1 MGLVQKFGGEDA
13 IGPETP
19 EPLTQLAPGREQPHR
34 LGIADVT
41 GQMVRSLSCASR
53 FR

>member
-13 IGPETP
+13 IGPEMP
-19 EPLTQLAPGREQPHR
+19 EPLTQLAPGREQPHG
-34 LGIADVT
+34 LGIADDHRPDGALAVL
-41 GQMVRSLSCASR
+41 RSR